1 VDSKRGVIHNV
12 AAEGEKR
19 KTTAKTKGGFD
30 VLLTKSAR
38 RNPFGEDN
46 SICCV
51 VCTETD
57 INSLAFEEYL
67 PGYAWGS
74 S

>member
-19 KTTAKTKGGFD
+19 KMPAKTKGGFD
-30 VLLTKSAR
+30 VLLTKSLDETRLVKIILSA
-38 RNPFGEDN
+38 D
-46 SICCV
+46 V

-57 INSLAFEEYL
+57 INSLAEEYL